1 MSDTNEP
8 KYERDKIYTINVS
21 ELIPNPQQPRQYF
34 DENEIKALAKSIE
47 TDGLLFRQPT
57 RCYFRGKK
65 VTGL

>member
-34 DENEIKALAKSIE
+34 DENEIKALAKSAVSSSKCNTQSLGI
-47 TDGLLFRQPT
+47 GVF
-57 RCYFRGKK
+57 
-65 VTGL
+65 